1 MRNGILGLFAGLVIS
16 AFVAVSAMAQQNEI
30 EGTINR
36 QLEAFKADDFETA
49 FTFATPTLQRLF
61 QTPKNFERMVTQG
74 YPMVWRPAEVT
85 YLELSEI
92 GNSYVQKVQ
101 IVDAKGYTHIL
112 AYQMVEIGGG
122 WRIAGVQIL
131 DADGV
136 TA

>member
-1 MRNGILGLFAGLVIS
+1 MRNGILGLVAGLVIS